1 MKDKK
6 NIDRLFQEK
15 FKDFEAFPDPSAW
28 ENISQRLHP
37 EERKKRILPL
47 WWRWSGAAA
56 VLVLFLGIGNYVFKN
71 ESVEVQTKNTTVNTE
86 ISSPSSTK
94 NRMKEKTG
102 NDHVP
107 NELNHVAN
115 NQLKDDS
122 LHSSHKASNSKK
134 IKSQNTTVAVSNTAT
149 KKLKVGTEIT
159 KSPQALKQP
168 SKQPLTIFEK
178 TNNPSATIAQNTSAN
193 SKDTLEPFENSEND
207 HEINNNLKSHDSRY
221 KLNPLISSKE
231 DLAVEVDNNITT
243 TELGE
248 SIEEAIAKANPRD
261 EKEKEEQPNRWNI
274 TPNVA
279 PVYFNTLSKGSPI
292 DAQFVKNGKSGEVN
306 MSYGINGSYALN
318 DKIKIRTGINKV
330 DLGYS
335 TNDVV
340 AFSEVSSFNTTSQN
354 RELKN
359 INPTNRGASTS
370 YLSTSNINSFSAPE
384 FVVADSRGS
393 LEQEFGYI
401 EVPLEVEYSIIN
413 QRFGMHVVGGFSTLF
428 LNKNEVFSVSETD
441 SFLLG
446 EANNINTTSYSANFG
461 IGFNYEILPKI
472 QLNLEPMFKYQL
484 NTFTNTAG
492 DFRPYFIG
500 VYTGVSFKF

>member
-37 EERKKRILPL
+37 EERKKRIIPL

-56 VLVLFLGIGNYVFKN
+56 VLVLFLGIGNYIFKN
-71 ESVEVQTKNTTVNTE
+71 ESAEVQNENNTVTTE
-86 ISSPSSTK
+86 ISSPSLTNNK
-94 NRMKEKTG
+94 MEEPLE
-102 NDHVP
+102 NDQVKK
-107 NELNHVAN
+107 ELNHVAN
-115 NQLKDDS
+115 NHPADDS
-122 LHSSHKASNSKK
+122 IYLDHKVSHSVKS
-134 IKSQNTTVAVSNTAT
+134 KSQSSTVAANNISKNEV
-149 KKLKVGTEIT
+149 KVGADHSELTPTLIQ
-159 KSPQALKQP
+159 K
-168 SKQPLTIFEK
+168 SKQSLTTLTK
-178 TNNPSATIAQNTSAN
+178 TNNPITTVAQNRSAN
-193 SKDTLEPFENSEND
+193 SKDKLEHFQNSENG
-207 HEINNNLKSHDSRY
+207 HEINNNLKGHNSPY
-221 KLNPLISSKE
+221 KLNQLKTSKE
-231 DLAVEVDNNITT
+231 DIAVEIDNNIAI

-340 AFSEVSSFNTTSQN
+340 AFSEASSFNTTTHKK
-354 RELKN
+354 ELRN

-370 YLSTSNINSFSAPE
+370 YLSNSNINSFSAPE
-384 FVVADSRGS
+384 FVVADTRGS

-413 QRFGMHVVGGFSTLF
+413 QRFGMNVVGGFSTLF

-492 DFRPYFIG
+492 NFRPYFIG